1 MDPKND
7 IKPRLDK
14 WLWAVRVFK
23 TRSMATDACKKGKIF
38 IAGIAAKPSH
48 SVKEG
53 EVIERRESQ
62 ITRSFKVTGLLE
74 KRVSAKVAVNY
85 MEEITPPEEFKKL
98 ESARTAIIG
107 VRQRGTGRPTKKERR
122 DIEKLNKF

>member
-1 MDPKND
+1 MDPKDD

-38 IAGIAAKPSH
+38 INGIAAKPSH
-48 SVKEG
+48 LVKIG
-53 EVIERRESQ
+53 EVIERRESM

-85 MEEITPPEEFKKL
+85 MEEVTPPEEFTKL
-98 ESARTAIIG
+98 ELARTSMIA
-107 VRQRGTGRPTKKERR
+107 VRERGSGRPTKKERR
-122 DIEKLNKF
+122 DIEKLRE

>member
-1 MDPKND
+1 MDPKED

-23 TRSMATDACKKGKIF
+23 TRSMATDACKKGKVYIN
-38 IAGIAAKPSH
+38 GIAAKPSH
-48 SVKEG
+48 SVKIG
-53 EVIERRESQ
+53 EVIERRESM

-85 MEEITPPEEFKKL
+85 MEEITPPEEFAKL
-98 ESARTAIIG
+98 ELARTSIIA
-107 VRQRGTGRPTKKERR
+107 VRERGTGRPTKKERR
-122 DIEKLNKF
+122 DIDRLKT

>member
-38 IAGIAAKPSH
+38 INGISAKPSH
-48 SVKEG
+48 SVKIG
-53 EVIERRESQ
+53 EVIERRESM

-85 MEEITPPEEFKKL
+85 MEEVTPPGEFAKL
-98 ESARTAIIG
+98 ELARTTMIG
-107 VRQRGTGRPTKKERR
+107 VRERGTGRPTKKERR
-122 DIEKLNKF
+122 DTEKLKE